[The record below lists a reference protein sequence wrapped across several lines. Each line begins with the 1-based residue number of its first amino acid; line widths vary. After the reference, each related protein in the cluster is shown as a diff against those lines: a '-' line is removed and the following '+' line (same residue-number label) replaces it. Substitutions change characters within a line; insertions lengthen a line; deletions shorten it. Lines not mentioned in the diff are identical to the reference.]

1 MTRIAFLGLG
11 RMGVGMACRL
21 AAKGHDVAVWNRSP
35 GKAQPV
41 VALGAKLAQTPAEA
55 ATGADVVFTM
65 LADDPASQAVWLGT
79 DGALAAMKAGSTA
92 IECSTLTRRF
102 VLELAAKVEARG
114 IRFLDCPVTGRPDV
128 ASDGKLTLLVG
139 AAPADLAAV
148 RPLLEDISETI
159 RHFGLAGT
167 GTAYKLMINLMGS
180 VQIAA
185 LAEGLIM
192 AEKLGLDREEVV
204 KAIETS
210 ASASRQV
217 VHHCRRMAERT
228 FADPTFTTGL
238 RHKDAAYGAALAHE
252 IGAAPVLGDASVA
265 WFAAAKRL
273 DADADEGLVIEAVSQ
288 QIRQR
293 DVR

>member
-1 MTRIAFLGLG
+1 MTKIAFLGLG
-11 RMGVGMACRL
+11 RMGVGMAIGL
-21 AAKGHDVAVWNRSP
+21 AGKGHDLAVWNRSAE
-35 GKAQPV
+35 KAKPV
-41 VALGAKLAQTPAEA
+41 LEKGARFAKTPAEA
-55 ATGADVVFTM
+55 ATGADVVITM
-65 LADDPASQAVWLGT
+65 LADDPASEAVWLGYE
-79 DGALAAMKAGSTA
+79 GALAVMKPGTTA
-92 IECSTLTRRF
+92 IECSTLTRQY
-102 VLELAAKVEARG
+102 VIDLGAKAKARG
-114 IRFLDCPVTGRPDV
+114 IRFIDCPVTGRPNV
-128 ASDGKLTLLVG
+128 AAQGKLTLLVG
-139 AAPADLAAV
+139 ADPADLAAT
-148 RPLLEDISETI
+148 RPLLEQFSETI
-159 RHFGLAGT
+159 RVFGPVGA
-167 GTAYKLMINLMGS
+167 GTAYKLMINLMGA

-185 LAEGLIM
+185 LAEGLVM
-192 AEKLGLDREEVV
+192 AEKLGLDREAVV

-210 ASASRQV
+210 AAASRQV